1 MPQCTTV
8 LHGYFPVTS
17 CGNLELEIQ
26 HLHTHGG
33 GGGGGDDD
41 DDDCPIQSCLSCLS
55 I

>member
-8 LHGYFPVTS
+8 LHGYFPVAS

-41 DDDCPIQSCLSCLS
+41 DDCPIQSCLSCLS